1 MIFVN
6 KLIICVKVANT
17 EQRPH
22 IPIGIWGL
30 ILS

>member
-6 KLIICVKVANT
+6 KQTICVKVANN
-17 EQRPH
+17 EPRPH
-22 IPIGIWGL
+22 IPIGIWGF